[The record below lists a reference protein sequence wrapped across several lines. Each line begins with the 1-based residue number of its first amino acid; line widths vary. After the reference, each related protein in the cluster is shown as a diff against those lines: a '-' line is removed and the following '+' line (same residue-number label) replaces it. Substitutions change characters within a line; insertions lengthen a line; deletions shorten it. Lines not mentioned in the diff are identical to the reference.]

1 MRQILTVCVL
11 VLSVTAAHAAAPT
24 HRDEEVTFRSGS
36 LTIAGT
42 LSLPSGSGPFPAV
55 VLLSG
60 SGLQDRDSELFG
72 FRPFK
77 LIADAFVQRG
87 IAVLRCDDRGVGG
100 STGSV
105 AAATSEDFADDALAA
120 VRMLRARAEIDGA
133 RVGLLGHSEGAI
145 VAAIAASRTSDVAF
159 IVWMA
164 GSAVPGS
171 EILRMQAASIAR
183 AAGATDSAVDEIL
196 RHHAAFM
203 AAITEDAPVDTVM
216 ALGRTLADGATGRR
230 PRSEAGRAGRP
241 DGARR
246 APDRSEPGG
255 PPKPVAALLHRFRSV
270 HRAAAGRLSGLRRV
284 RRPRSAGPG
293 SRQPRAP
300 RGRTERRQESA
311 GDRTRLPGGE
321 PSVHAGGDR
330 SAGGIRDAPES
341 VRRAAARGHRHLDR
355 EKVISPTQ
363 ILRRYSVTS
372 Q

>member
-1 MRQILTVCVL
+1 MRQILTICVL
-11 VLSVTAAHAAAPT
+11 VLSVTAAHAAPPT

-203 AAITEDAPVDTVM
+203 AAITEDAPDDTVM
-216 ALGRTLADGATGRR
+216 ALGRTLAA
-230 PRSEAGRAGRP
+230 AQLAAVP
-241 DGARR
+241 DPKQA
-246 APDRSEPGG
+246 APADR
-255 PPKPVAALLHRFRSV
+255 AALVERLIAQNLAAFRSPWLRFFIGFDPSTV
-270 HRAAAGRLSGLRRV
+270 LRRV
-284 RRPRSAGPG
+284 ACPVFAAFGGRDVQVAEAVNRARLEAALSDARNQQVTVRVYPEANHLFMQAVTGQLAEYATLPKAFVAPLLEDLATWIARR
-293 SRQPRAP
+293 
-300 RGRTERRQESA
+300 
-311 GDRTRLPGGE
+311 
-321 PSVHAGGDR
+321 
-330 SAGGIRDAPES
+330 
-341 VRRAAARGHRHLDR
+341 
-355 EKVISPTQ
+355 
-363 ILRRYSVTS
+363 
-372 Q
+372 

>member
-1 MRQILTVCVL
+1 MRQILTICVL

-203 AAITEDAPVDTVM
+203 AAITEDAPDDTVM
-216 ALGRTLADGATGRR
+216 ALGRTLAA
-230 PRSEAGRAGRP
+230 AQLAAVP
-241 DGARR
+241 DTKQA
-246 APDRSEPGG
+246 APADRTALVERLIAQNL
-255 PPKPVAALLHRFRSV
+255 AALRSPWLRFFIGFDPSTV
-270 HRAAAGRLSGLRRV
+270 LRRV
-284 RRPRSAGPG
+284 ACPVFAAFGGRDVQVAEAVNRARLEAALSDARNQQVTVRVYPEANHLFMQAVTGRLAEYATLPKAFVAPLLEDLAAWIARR
-293 SRQPRAP
+293 
-300 RGRTERRQESA
+300 
-311 GDRTRLPGGE
+311 
-321 PSVHAGGDR
+321 
-330 SAGGIRDAPES
+330 
-341 VRRAAARGHRHLDR
+341 
-355 EKVISPTQ
+355 
-363 ILRRYSVTS
+363 
-372 Q
+372 

>member
-1 MRQILTVCVL
+1 MRLRPP
-11 VLSVTAAHAAAPT
+11 S
-24 HRDEEVTFRSGS
+24 RDEEVTFRSGS

-60 SGLQDRDSELFG
+60 SGLQNRDSEMFG

-216 ALGRTLADGATGRR
+216 ALGRTLATAQL
-230 PRSEAGRAGRP
+230 AAVP
-241 DGARR
+241 DPKQA
-246 APDRSEPGG
+246 APADRTALAERLIAQNL
-255 PPKPVAALLHRFRSV
+255 AALRSPWLRFFIGFDPSTV
-270 HRAAAGRLSGLRRV
+270 LRRV
-284 RRPRSAGPG
+284 ACPVFAAFGGRDLQVAEAVN
-293 SRQPRAP
+293 RA
-300 RGRTERRQESA
+300 RLEAALSGRQESA

-341 VRRAAARGHRHLDR
+341 VRRAAARGHRHVDR
-355 EKVISPTQ
+355 ETVISPTQ